1 MRLKP
6 RLDST
11 HAAIVAA
18 LKRIGCRVQSLAAV
32 GGGVPDLL
40 VSYRGG
46 RVLLLLECK
55 SKGGTLTAAQRKFH
69 DEWPVVVCR
78 TPEEAVA
85 EVVKSGDLERSA

>member
-1 MRLKP
+1 VRYAS
-6 RLDST
+6 RIDNT
-11 HAAIVAA
+11 HAAIVKA
-18 LKRIGCRVQSLAAV
+18 LKAIGCRVHPMHRM
-32 GGGVPDLL
+32 GGGFPDLL

-69 DEWPVVVCR
+69 AEWPVVVCR

-85 EVVKSGDLERSA
+85 EVVKRGNLERSA